1 MNAIT
6 SLIRRGDIERKIK
19 LTKIKQKYGHNS
31 DVIRFIYSHSSRDFF
46 CHLLLFY
53 LAKKKIGAVYSNLM
67 FITCAFLFISF
78 QDQVL

>member
-1 MNAIT
+1 MEETAQPKSQQFFKVIPFKFANYSTKKKLQLGNKKMNGIT

-46 CHLLLFY
+46 YH
-53 LAKKKIGAVYSNLM
+53 
-67 FITCAFLFISF
+67 
-78 QDQVL
+78 